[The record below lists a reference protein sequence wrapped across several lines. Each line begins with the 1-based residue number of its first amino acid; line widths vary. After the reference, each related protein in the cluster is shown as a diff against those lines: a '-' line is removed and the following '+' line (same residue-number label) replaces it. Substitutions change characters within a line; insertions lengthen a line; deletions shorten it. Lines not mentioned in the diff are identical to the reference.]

1 MRSSL
6 AFADPLLE
14 ASVQQYIV
22 SCHRTFC
29 KVYLASNACISLV
42 ALFVLA
48 WQRVAPDFTRRL
60 FVQAAYA
67 AICIGALYMLETKL
81 DGFSGVSR
89 LWFFVQRL
97 CVCIR
102 CADIRS
108 LWFTLPGQT
117 PFLRPAITP
126 HYFFSTL
133 LFPILGHCLGL
144 PLPLYL
150 DSLNSAAMLVLLW
163 YANES
168 YCRRLVPEEAWCM
181 FGVGGFLEKFIQ
193 EHWGREGIYMNPSS
207 PRYLIT
213 MCQAKIGIMQT
224 CTFLIAILLGFGLEI
239 YRRRLFLQEKG
250 SSIPGGSCW
259 PLGNGRILI
268 GLVFDVVTVC
278 VVYTMMCRGY
288 LLYLSTLY
296 NL

>member
-14 ASVQQYIV
+14 ASVQHYMV
-22 SCHRTFC
+22 SRHRTFC

-42 ALFVLA
+42 ALLLLA
-48 WQRVAPDFTRRL
+48 WQRTAPDLTRRM

-67 AICIGALYMLETKL
+67 GVCITALHVLKTKL
-81 DGFSGVSR
+81 DGHSGISH

-108 LWFTLPGQT
+108 LWFTVPGQT
-117 PFLRPAITP
+117 PFLRPAFSP

-133 LFPILGHCLGL
+133 LFPILAHLFGL

-150 DSLNSAAMLVLLW
+150 DSLNSAGMLLLLW

-168 YCRRLVPEEAWCM
+168 YCNRLVPQESWCIFGASDLVEEL
-181 FGVGGFLEKFIQ
+181 VKQ
-193 EHWGREGIYMNPSS
+193 HWAREGIVLDPTDS
-207 PRYLIT
+207 RYLST
-213 MCQAKIGIMQT
+213 MCQAKIGIMQSSA
-224 CTFLIAILLGFGLEI
+224 FLLAILLGFGLEI
-239 YRRRLFLQEKG
+239 YRRRLFLLEKAT
-250 SSIPGGSCW
+250 SIPGGAYW
-259 PLGNGRILI
+259 PLGNG
-268 GLVFDVVTVC
+268 GMLVGIVLDVVTVST
-278 VVYTMMCRGY
+278 VLIIMCHVY
-288 LLYLSTLY
+288 LLYLTIP
-296 NL
+296 